1 MDLRII
7 AHKRDYSVSEDI
19 DPFGTLIKAVR
30 IAIYGGADCSSE
42 VYEQA
47 REVGRLLALKGVIV
61 YCGGMGGVME
71 AVSRGVSEES
81 GTVVGILPEA
91 DGDSGNEYLTL
102 PIATGAG
109 SARNVM
115 IANSVQGAIAI
126 DGSYGTLSEIGH
138 TLRMEKPVIGLGTWD
153 IEGVVTVK
161 TPEAAVKNILELI

>member
-1 MDLRII
+1 MRVA
-7 AHKRDYSVSEDI
+7 AHKRDDSISENTDAT
-19 DPFGTLIKAVR
+19 GTLITALR
-30 IAIYGGADCSSE
+30 IAIYGGADCSAE

-47 REVGRLLALKGVIV
+47 REIGRLLARRGVII
-61 YCGGMGGVME
+61 YCGGLNGVME

-91 DGDSGNEYLTL
+91 DAGSGNEFLTI
-102 PIATGAG
+102 PVATGAG

-138 TLRMEKPVIGLGTWD
+138 TLRMGKPVVGLGTWD
-153 IEGVVTVK
+153 IEGVVDVAD
-161 TPEAAVKNILELI
+161 PEAAVNRIMELI